1 MKHVLCAFLLVPLL
15 FGNEFTEG
23 ENNWRKDRET
33 RLKAEDGWLNLAG
46 LYWLNDGVYTFGT
59 DPGMDI
65 VLPMHSAVAFA
76 GTLNVKGNVVS
87 YHMERAQA
95 AYLNGVLLPAGEL
108 RPKST
113 RSDIEGPDIL
123 AYNQLRMFLIVRS
136 DRLGLRLRDLKSA
149 LLREF
154 KGLSYYPPRPN
165 YLVRAKLEPF
175 NPPKKV
181 FIATEIETETVI
193 TSPGLLKFELK
204 GKPCQLLALNSG
216 EDASV
221 FFIMFTDKTTGID
234 TYASG
239 RYLYAKKIEEGIYE
253 LNFNRAYNPPCA
265 FTPYATCPL
274 APEENALPLAVKAGE
289 KGYHL
294 GRVKKKK

>member
-1 MKHVLCAFLLVPLL
+1 MKHVICAFLLVPFL
-15 FGNEFTEG
+15 FSNEFTDNEK
-23 ENNWRKDRET
+23 NWRKDREV

-65 VLPMHSAVAFA
+65 VLPVHSAVSFA
-76 GTLNVKGNVVS
+76 GTLTVKGQVIS
-87 YHMERAQA
+87 YNMERAQA
-95 AYLNGVLLPAGEL
+95 TYLNGVLLPAGEL
-108 RPKST
+108 RPTSI
-113 RSDIEGPDIL
+113 RPDIEGPDIL

-136 DRLGLRLRDLKSA
+136 DRLGLRLRDLKSD

-154 KGLSYYPPRPN
+154 EGLSYFPPRPN
-165 YLVRAKLEPF
+165 YLVQAKLVPF
-175 NPPKKV
+175 NPPQKV
-181 FIATEIETETVI
+181 FIATEIETETVLS
-193 TSPGLLKFELK
+193 SPGLLKFELK
-204 GKPCQLLALNSG
+204 GQPCQLLALNSSDG
-216 EDASV
+216 DASV
-221 FFIMFTDKTTGID
+221 LFIMFTDKTTGID

-239 RYLYAKKIEEGIYE
+239 RYLYAKRTEDGLYE

-289 KGYHL
+289 KRYHSDQ
-294 GRVKKKK
+294 